1 MPLTGLT
8 ENDSALLTMSWHLPA
23 SLLLRLIQRRYEKTR
38 LILTSA
44 LHVVSKDTPVLLL
57 EWRVIHRYDD
67 MSHIYL
73 NQDTFDLNT
82 QIMV

>member
-1 MPLTGLT
+1 MTTIPEKPYEMGYLPLSR
-8 ENDSALLTMSWHLPA
+8 EDA
-23 SLLLRLIQRRYEKTR
+23 SLLLRLIQRRYEKAR

-82 QIMV
+82 LIMV